1 MPVKVSFKFNTA
13 QTVMKVEGAAKRAI
27 AETAQ
32 KVLDDCNEYV
42 PNDQGELVSSSES
55 SSDIPS
61 GKLVWNT
68 PSARFLYHGILM
80 IDPKT
85 GSPFARKKQY
95 KIVKKP
101 EVKLKYYKGKN
112 GKAGSHWC
120 ERAEADHGEEW
131 KNIYEE
137 TFGKELKK

>member
-42 PNDQGELVSSSES
+42 PNEQDGLVDATSG
-55 SSDIPS
+55 SDIPN
-61 GKLVWNT
+61 GVLVWDI
-68 PSARFLYHGILM
+68 PYARYLYHGVLM
-80 IDPKT
+80 VDKET
-85 GSPFARKKQY
+85 GAAWAREEQD

-101 EVKLKYYKGKN
+101 EVKLNFYKGKN
-112 GKAGSHWC
+112 VKAGSHWC

-131 KNIYEE
+131 KNIYET